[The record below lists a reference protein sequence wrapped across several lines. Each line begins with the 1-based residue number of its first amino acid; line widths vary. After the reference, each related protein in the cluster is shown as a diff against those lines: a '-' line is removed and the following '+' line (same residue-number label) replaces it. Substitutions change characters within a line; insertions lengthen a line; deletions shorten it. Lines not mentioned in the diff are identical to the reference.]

1 MQRRE
6 KVKSLHLRLT
16 SYYSC
21 THIVLLSFGQ
31 ANIPLFH
38 TEKSNNST
46 EIFPWQMESYKINPS
61 DKSGRAI
68 ALPAPPP
75 PRSLTL
81 GLIEHSHV
89 KTGVIRCQR
98 QFSQLPIFLK
108 QFPCLLEVRQIGIS
122 LAISMQKDFASLF
135 WYVMLKERLTCSRC
149 RPGQNSLAQWCS
161 IHVFC
166 YFWLQFSLPL
176 PTQCWRDK
184 FWLRVSDVVRG

>member
-1 MQRRE
+1 
-6 KVKSLHLRLT
+6 
-16 SYYSC
+16 
-21 THIVLLSFGQ
+21 
-31 ANIPLFH
+31 
-38 TEKSNNST
+38 
-46 EIFPWQMESYKINPS
+46 MESYKINPS

-166 YFWLQFSLPL
+166 YFWLQFSHPSLHNVDGTNSGYVCL
-176 PTQCWRDK
+176 TLFMGRRRSWTCNLK
-184 FWLRVSDVVRG
+184 KA